1 MALSDLSARG
11 DAGQA
16 GLPADAALRRWAAG
30 LATAATGGLL
40 LLWTARDPGSPT
52 PADRFSGHSL
62 TLD

>member
-16 GLPADAALRRWAAG
+16 GLPAAAALRRWAAG

-40 LLWTARDPGSPT
+40 LLWTARDAAEPDAGRPPLRA
-52 PADRFSGHSL
+52 PADA
-62 TLD
+62 